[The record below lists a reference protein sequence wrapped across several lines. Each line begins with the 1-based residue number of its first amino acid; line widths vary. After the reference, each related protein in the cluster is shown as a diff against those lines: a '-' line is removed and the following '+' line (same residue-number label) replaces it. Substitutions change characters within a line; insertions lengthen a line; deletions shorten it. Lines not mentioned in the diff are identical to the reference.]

1 MKSEEVEGKNDG
13 VNEKQ
18 ENNMLTLVAL
28 MSAVCVLLV
37 MALDKIM
44 TSIVDATKKCKKP
57 KPKKRGKGK

>member
-1 MKSEEVEGKNDG
+1 
-13 VNEKQ
+13 
-18 ENNMLTLVAL
+18 MLTLIAL

-44 TSIVDATKKCKKP
+44 TSIVDATKKCKQP